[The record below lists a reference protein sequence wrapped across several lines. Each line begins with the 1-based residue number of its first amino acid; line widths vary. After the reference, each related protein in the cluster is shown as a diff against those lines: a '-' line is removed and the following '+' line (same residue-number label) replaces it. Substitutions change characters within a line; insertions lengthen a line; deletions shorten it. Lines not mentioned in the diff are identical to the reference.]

1 MYRYVLFFSSGN
13 SVFLMTLMT
22 RFSTGNFEYF
32 QGKEIIQYYIDELIS
47 EGVKDLPR
55 FEDSTGKPRT
65 KTLNEPLICDEAVE
79 NSEISDSEEEDK
91 EAIMEGATAARKYY
105 GRCCGSVDKILYQ
118 FISSSWSIHLTEN

>member
-1 MYRYVLFFSSGN
+1 M
-13 SVFLMTLMT
+13 
-22 RFSTGNFEYF
+22 ECF

-79 NSEISDSEEEDK
+79 SSATSDSEEEYK
-91 EAIMEGATAARKYY
+91 EAVVEGATAARKFEM
-105 GRCCGSVDKILYQ
+105 GWV
-118 FISSSWSIHLTEN
+118 WH